1 MENTMAGTI
10 APQSAYAPDE
20 PGHRAASRGQVL
32 IMFAL
37 FSTAMIGMV
46 GLATD
51 LGIAF
56 AGRRSMQNAADA
68 GALAGARAIARRAA
82 GASISV
88 PNEVSTMVSGNASS
102 LAQPSL
108 EQCTFISD
116 NGTSL
121 GPCASTIPSGA
132 TGVRVTVSETHQTF
146 FIRVVP
152 GAPKQ
157 VTTRATASAH
167 VRKVASIPSDGP
179 FLVCGVATELVSG
192 GQMPVMIKKDGVWQI
207 NPTAVGKTFKIHGPQ
222 IQKCNAKASRY
233 KGVADQD
240 ANRSK
245 SAPPEQWFNYKEGDN
260 AGPVSADVQGAQ
272 GCKAGQQVVNCVAF
286 LPIVVDNPPETGND
300 RQLWCIGYAPFYITE
315 PKSNEHYGTLIGS
328 YIVKGPVKSGWTP
341 DYLGPVVI
349 KLTS

>member
-1 MENTMAGTI
+1 MTTSPRPDQ
-10 APQSAYAPDE
+10 APEATERRSAQ
-20 PGHRAASRGQVL
+20 RGQVL

-37 FSTAMIGMV
+37 FSTTMLGMV

-56 AGRRSMQNAADA
+56 AGRRAMQNAADA
-68 GALAGARAIARRAA
+68 GALAGARAIARSAA
-82 GASISV
+82 GTSISV
-88 PNEVSTMVSGNASS
+88 LNEVSSMVSGNSS
-102 LAQPSL
+102 PLAQPTIT
-108 EQCTFISD
+108 QCTFLNDS
-116 NGTSL
+116 GSEL
-121 GPCASTIPSGA
+121 GACSSAIPRAA
-132 TGVRVTVSETHQTF
+132 TGVRVTVTETHPTF

-179 FLVCGVATELVSG
+179 FLVCGVDTQLTSG
-192 GQMPVMIKKDGVWQI
+192 GKLAVMIKKDGVWQI
-207 NPTAVGKTFKIHGPQ
+207 NPNAVGKTFKIHGPQ
-222 IQKCNAKASRY
+222 IQKCKAHDSSY

-240 ANRSK
+240 ANRTK
-245 SAPPEQWFNYKEGDN
+245 SAPPEQWFLYKTGDT

-272 GCKAGQQVVNCVAF
+272 GCKAGQVVVNCVAF
-286 LPIVVDNPPETGND
+286 LPIVVDTPEEPGNS
-300 RQLWCIGYAPFYITE
+300 RQLWCVGYAPFYITE
-315 PKSNEHYGTLIGS
+315 PKSNEHNGTLIGS
-328 YIVKGPVKSGWTP
+328 YIVKGPVTGGWTP

>member
-1 MENTMAGTI
+1 MAITI
-10 APQSAYAPDE
+10 APQ
-20 PGHRAASRGQVL
+20 PGHAPIGSSHRSASRGQVL

-37 FSTAMIGMV
+37 FSTAMLGMI

-88 PNEVSTMVSGNASS
+88 PNEVAAMVSGNTSP
-102 LAQPSL
+102 LAQPAL
-108 EQCTFISD
+108 EQCVFLNDS
-116 NGTSL
+116 GSSL
-121 GPCASTIPSGA
+121 GPCAATIPPGA

-179 FLVCGVATELVSG
+179 FLVCGVATELASG
-192 GQMPVMIKKDGVWQI
+192 GQMAVMVKKNGTWQI
-207 NPTAVGKTFKIHGPQ
+207 NPDAVGKTFKIHGPQ
-222 IQKCNAKASRY
+222 IQKCKAKASRY
-233 KGVADQD
+233 KGVVDQG
-240 ANRSK
+240 ANRAK
-245 SAPPEQWFNYKEGDN
+245 SAPPEQWFNYKEGDT

-272 GCKAGQQVVNCVAF
+272 GCKAGQVVVNCVAF
-286 LPIVVDNPPETGND
+286 LPIVVDTPEEPGNS
-300 RQLWCIGYAPFYITE
+300 RQLWCVGFAPFYITE
-315 PKSNEHYGTLIGS
+315 PKSNEHNGTLIGA
-328 YIVKGPVKSGWTP
+328 YIVKGPVTGGWTP

>member
-1 MENTMAGTI
+1 MVARH
-10 APQSAYAPDE
+10 PDPAPDSNV
-20 PGHRAASRGQVL
+20 HSTASRGQVL

-37 FSTAMIGMV
+37 FSTAMFGMV

-88 PNEVSTMVSGNASS
+88 PNEVSEMVSGNASP

-108 EQCTFISD
+108 EQCTFLNDS
-116 NGTSL
+116 GSSL
-121 GPCASTIPSGA
+121 GSCSTTIPPGA
-132 TGVRVTVSETHQTF
+132 TGVRVTVAETHPTF

-152 GAPKQ
+152 GAPNQ

-179 FLVCGVATELVSG
+179 FLVCGVDTQLVSG
-192 GQMPVMIKKDGVWQI
+192 GKLAVMIKKDGVWQI
-207 NPTAVGKTFKIHGPQ
+207 NPDAVGKTFKIHGPQ
-222 IQKCNAKASRY
+222 IQKCKAHDSSY
-233 KGVADQD
+233 KGVADQE
-240 ANRSK
+240 ANRQRG
-245 SAPPEQWFNYKEGDN
+245 AVPPEKYYVYKTGDT

-286 LPIVVDNPPETGND
+286 LPIVVDTPEEPNNS
-300 RQLWCIGYAPFYITE
+300 RQLWCVGYAPFYITE

-328 YIVKGPVKSGWTP
+328 YIVKGPVTSGWTP

>member
-1 MENTMAGTI
+1 MAIAI
-10 APQSAYAPDE
+10 APQPGPAPNE
-20 PGHRAASRGQVL
+20 SSHHSASRGQVL

-37 FSTAMIGMV
+37 FSTAMLGMI

-68 GALAGARAIARRAA
+68 GALAGARAIARRASD
-82 GASISV
+82 ASISV
-88 PNEVSTMVSGNASS
+88 PNEVSTMVSGNSLP

-108 EQCTFISD
+108 EQCTFLSD
-116 NGTSL
+116 SGASL
-121 GPCASTIPSGA
+121 GPCAATIPSGA
-132 TGVRVTVSETHQTF
+132 TGVRVTVAETHQTF

-179 FLVCGVATELVSG
+179 FLICGVATELASG

-222 IQKCNAKASRY
+222 IQKCKAHDSSY

-245 SAPPEQWFNYKEGDN
+245 SAPPEQWFTYKPGDT
-260 AGPVSADVQGAQ
+260 AGPVSQDVQGAQ
-272 GCKAGQQVVNCVAF
+272 GCKAGQEVVNCVAF
-286 LPIVVDNPPETGND
+286 LPVVVDTPEEPGNS
-300 RQLWCIGYAPFYITE
+300 RQLWCVGYAPFYITE

-328 YIVKGPVKSGWTP
+328 YIVKGPVTSGWTP